1 MSWLDFQEFII
12 KSWVGIF
19 TIFLYPIGRW
29 INQKRKNYEL
39 LEKRVEELER
49 QGKEMKQEIANIET
63 KMDNNQIVVCDK
75 LDSIASTLA
84 EVSKDTAVNAAK
96 IEAKK

>member
-49 QGKEMKQEIANIET
+49 QGKEMKEEIANIET